1 MMRRQTIVLVVGVAL
16 AAATPAA
23 AALKGIG
30 ALDENPRAAWFERFQ
45 ESRQGPEQTDRF
57 TGTYKVDPQG
67 ALDLSHVSG
76 DVRVTTGPGNEVRL
90 EAVKRVRHRN
100 AEEGKR
106 LLAALR
112 VDVSQVG
119 GRLEV
124 RTIYPRLAG
133 NRGFSGTVDYTI
145 VVPQTLTVSIKTVS
159 GDVTVHG
166 VHGEVRAETISG
178 DVEVVSTPNLAVA
191 KSVSGDVNARDI
203 AASTLT
209 LGTVSGTVVASALKV
224 RTLEAGSV
232 SGDVQLSN
240 LQVERLSAKSF
251 SGSIAFDG
259 ILQRSTRYEFTSHS
273 GDVRVTLPGNT
284 SGFELDA
291 STFSGS
297 VRSDFPVTLRPLAR
311 DDRRPPSA
319 RAMRGTFGDAGAILA
334 VRSFS
339 GTIVIAKK

>member
-1 MMRRQTIVLVVGVAL
+1 MMRLHALVFAL
-16 AAATPAA
+16 IALTAGTPAA
-23 AALKGIG
+23 AALKGFG
-30 ALDENPRAAWFERFQ
+30 PFDENPRASWFERFQ

-67 ALDLSHVSG
+67 TLDLTHVSG
-76 DVRVTTGPGNEVRL
+76 DVRVTTGLGNEVRL
-90 EAVKRVRHRN
+90 EAIKRVRHRN

-106 LLAALR
+106 LLNALR
-112 VDVSQVG
+112 VDVSQAG

-124 RTIYPRLAG
+124 RTIYPRLPG
-133 NRGFSGTVDYTI
+133 NRGFNGTVDYTI
-145 VVPQTLTVSIKTVS
+145 VVPQTLAVSLKTVS

-166 VHGEVRAETISG
+166 VRGEVRAETVSG

-209 LGTVSGTVVASALKV
+209 LGTVSGTVIATALKV

-259 ILQRSTRYEFTSHS
+259 NLQRSTRYEFTSHS
-273 GDVRVTLPGNT
+273 GDVRVSLPGNT

-297 VRSDFPVTLRPLAR
+297 VRSDFPVVLRPIGR
-311 DDRRPPSA
+311 EDRRPAST

-339 GTIVIAKK
+339 GSVVIVKK